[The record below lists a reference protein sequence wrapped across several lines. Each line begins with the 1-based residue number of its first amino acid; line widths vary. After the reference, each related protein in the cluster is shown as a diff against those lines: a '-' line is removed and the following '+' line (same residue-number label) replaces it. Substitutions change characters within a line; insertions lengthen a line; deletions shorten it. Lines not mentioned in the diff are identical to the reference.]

1 MLRGWFDLQTSA
13 RKPSNSSTRLR
24 VAWLTAGP
32 LHARLMMLAWAAV
45 RERRTVR
52 EGRCILIMLR
62 VRVGWIG
69 IVLLM

>member
-1 MLRGWFDLQTSA
+1 M
-13 RKPSNSSTRLR
+13 
-24 VAWLTAGP
+24 AWLTAGP